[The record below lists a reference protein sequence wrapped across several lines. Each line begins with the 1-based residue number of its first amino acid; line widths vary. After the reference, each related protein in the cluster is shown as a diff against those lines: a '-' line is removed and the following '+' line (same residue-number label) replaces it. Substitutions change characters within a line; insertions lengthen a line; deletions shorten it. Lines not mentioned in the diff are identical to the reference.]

1 MDELC
6 NLWIISQRLYKK
18 LEVSE
23 RWSCVLQERYAH
35 FFFFNNKNKNKAG
48 AYPGT
53 VVSSEAVEI
62 GRGVEGVL

>member
-1 MDELC
+1 M
-6 NLWIISQRLYKK
+6 SYK
-18 LEVSE
+18 
-23 RWSCVLQERYAH
+23 RDMH
-35 FFFFNNKNKNKAG
+35 TFFFFNNKNRNKAG